1 MKRGWGKRRKLRVSH
16 TQLPNAKMKKKCSIW
31 FRRNVCI
38 SRFWSRI
45 KMKLSDKKALEL
57 TDCGVYRV
65 TSLLAALAHATKQGK
80 TCLRLTNIGIDR
92 DCYIS

>member
-1 MKRGWGKRRKLRVSH
+1 
-16 TQLPNAKMKKKCSIW
+16 
-31 FRRNVCI
+31 
-38 SRFWSRI
+38 
-45 KMKLSDKKALEL
+45 MKLSDKKALEL